1 MRSLSDTS
9 LHKIA
14 RTLSK
19 VKDQTFSVSDM
30 EALEEE
36 DYKAYLRDSYN
47 FPKVVELAK
56 AMKSG
61 EISQSVLEAAA
72 EEVLSYADNIRE
84 TGDED
89 ALLYAEDLAD
99 SIRYWIA
106 SKKTV

>member
-14 RTLSK
+14 RRLSK
-19 VKDQTFSVSDM
+19 GRTFSVSDP
-30 EALEEE
+30 EALREE
-36 DYKAYLRDSYN
+36 DYQEFLRTPQA
-47 FPKVVELAK
+47 FPRVVELAK
-56 AMKSG
+56 AMQSG
-61 EISQSVLEAAA
+61 AVSQSVLEAAA
-72 EEVLSYADNIRE
+72 EEVLAEADNIRE

-89 ALLYAEDLAD
+89 ALLYAEDLAE